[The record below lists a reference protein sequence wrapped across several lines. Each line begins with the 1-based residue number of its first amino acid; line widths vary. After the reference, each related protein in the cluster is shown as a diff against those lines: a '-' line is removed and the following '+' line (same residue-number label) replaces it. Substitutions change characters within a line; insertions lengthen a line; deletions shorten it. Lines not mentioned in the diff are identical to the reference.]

1 MSDKA
6 IINRQ
11 MENLDLG
18 DRKLE
23 DLSEDELIK
32 LRVKGALESLKQKV
46 IEGEAKELIDK
57 NVITKDVR
65 GEEITKII

>member
-1 MSDKA
+1 
-6 IINRQ
+6 

-32 LRVKGALESLKQKV
+32 LRVKGALESLK
-46 IEGEAKELIDK
+46 
-57 NVITKDVR
+57 
-65 GEEITKII
+65 